1 MKISRRNIKNSV
13 FKILKIGKAFSNFDL
28 NSTIRKTVHWVV
40 QLFVNKVIERFS
52 LTSQTEHPN

>member
-28 NSTIRKTVHWVV
+28 IR
-40 QLFVNKVIERFS
+40 QLGKKYTGLCNC
-52 LTSQTEHPN
+52 